1 MFISFEGLDGSGKTT
16 AVQEIN
22 KILTLRGHKCI
33 SVREP
38 GGSLDGIFRNL
49 ILHND
54 LEPTAETLCFF
65 ADRFQHLRDIIV
77 PELEKGTVVLC
88 DRFTTSTYMYQ
99 VIGKGVD
106 VELFNSLEAR
116 VDAILKPFK
125 RQEFVLDVEF
135 DIAQQRLSQRSDMNR
150 LDVTRKSSFQ
160 NMREAMNKRCSLTPY
175 SVSIPASGS
184 FDDTVTSILSALPY

>member
-16 AVQEIN
+16 AVQEIH
-22 KILTLRGHKCI
+22 KVLAILGIKCI

-38 GGSLDGIFRNL
+38 GGSLDGVFRNL

-106 VELFNSLEAR
+106 VELFTSLEAR
-116 VDAILKPFK
+116 VDNILKPFK
-125 RQEFVLDVEF
+125 RREFVLDVDFET
-135 DIAQQRLSQRSDMNR
+135 AQQRLSQRTDMNR
-150 LDVTRKSSFQ
+150 LDVTGNLSFQ
-160 NMREAMNKRCSLTPY
+160 NMREAMNKRSSLTPY
-175 SVSIPASGS
+175 SRSVPASGS
-184 FDDTVTSILSALPY
+184 VEDTVNWILSALPY